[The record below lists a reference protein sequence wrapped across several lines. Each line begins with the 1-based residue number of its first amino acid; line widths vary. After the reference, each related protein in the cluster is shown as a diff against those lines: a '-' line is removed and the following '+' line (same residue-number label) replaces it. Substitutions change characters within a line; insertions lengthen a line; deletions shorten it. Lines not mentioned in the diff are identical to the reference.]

1 MLAAASPISG
11 QPLETIKLVLL
22 LETRGEEYPET
33 LKKYF
38 RNVLA
43 QTLDLL
49 RDPAGSAQTAL
60 PDAVSLAVKLST
72 NNVLRSA
79 IEEIAKED
87 DIASA
92 IAQNALSNLEADCDA
107 NRQSAHFSRE
117 IYAAI

>member
-22 LETRGEEYPET
+22 LEARGEEYPET

-38 RNVLA
+38 KNVLT

-49 RDPAGSAQTAL
+49 RDPAASAPTAL

-72 NNVLRSA
+72 NDGLRSA

-92 IAQNALSNLEADCDA
+92 VAQNALSNLEADCDA

>member
-1 MLAAASPISG
+1 MLAAASPISE

-22 LETRGEEYPET
+22 LEARGEKYPAT
-33 LKKYF
+33 LKNYF
-38 RNVLA
+38 KDVLT

-49 RDPAGSAQTAL
+49 RDPAASAPTAL

-72 NNVLRSA
+72 NNDLRSA

-92 IAQNALSNLEADCDA
+92 VAQNALSNLEADCDA